1 MVLYKREM
9 LEPIY
14 TLTGQLSGGRTTTVR
29 SRARLQKRQPEARA
43 QLVCCDRARLV
54 WRVAAVSGRD
64 RFQILSLSGSLVDQP
79 LGEDPPVVVVGG
91 VDHEEDLGGVR
102 IFTPPPEGQSQ
113 LWLPF
118 SHEPGALQHQSCD

>member
-64 RFQILSLSGSLVDQP
+64 RFQILSLIPSGSLVDQL
-79 LGEDPPVVVVGG
+79 LGEDLPVVAVGG
-91 VDHEEDLGGVR
+91 VDIEEDLGGVLR
-102 IFTPPPEGQSQ
+102 RKRRLGVRRV
-113 LWLPF
+113 
-118 SHEPGALQHQSCD
+118 GARDEDALVDKVA